1 MDKLEMAA
9 IGREIIR
16 EAPYGYIKFKN
27 QDLVILPTVFSP
39 EHNTPQISEIVEEM
53 AKDYLKNHSE
63 CKVFEMGMGTGAAI
77 LSVAKVKGVK
87 AFASDIS
94 SMAALNTKANALWWG
109 VDCEVYEGS
118 LFSNVPKG
126 QFDIIFWNIPFFQE
140 DPGGVEDVRFR
151 AGFDPG
157 YKFLSQFLSDC
168 QQERLSAEGRILL
181 AVDHDMC
188 DLTLIQGLI
197 DSNGFNSEFKDGGYI
212 KWGEMDVHLGYFF
225 LKR

>member
-16 EAPYGYIKFKN
+16 EAPHGFIKFKSN
-27 QDLVILPTVFSP
+27 DLVVLPTVFSP
-39 EHNTPQISEIVEEM
+39 EHNTPQISEIVEGM
-53 AKDYLKNHSE
+53 VKDYLSTHQE

-77 LSVAKVKGVK
+77 LTVAKHEKVK
-87 AFASDIS
+87 AYASDIS
-94 SMAALNTKANALWWG
+94 PMAALNTKANALWWG
-109 VDCEVYEGS
+109 VNCEVYEGS
-118 LFSNVPKG
+118 LFSSVPKG
-126 QFDIIFWNIPFFQE
+126 QFDVIFWNIPFFRE

-157 YKFLSQFLSDC
+157 YKFLGQFLADC
-168 QQERLSAEGRILL
+168 QNERLSAEGQILL

-188 DLTLIQGLI
+188 DLSAIQALI
-197 DSNGFNSEFKDGGYI
+197 DQNGFQSEFKDGGYI

-225 LKR
+225 LRK